1 MKEILSFN
9 LNGEQVDVIVKPT
22 ETLLD
27 VLREQ
32 LHFTGMKR
40 GCDDGDCG
48 TCTVL
53 IDGEPVRS
61 CLTIALTAQDKAVTT
76 IEGLAQ
82 DGKLHPIQRAFM
94 EHGSFQCGFCT
105 PAMVLVAKSLLDH
118 NPHPTRQEI
127 VYYMA
132 GNLCRCGS
140 YEEIV
145 EAIQAL
151 ANGEGAPAGVK
162 EA

>member
-1 MKEILSFN
+1 MKQILSFT
-9 LNGEQVDVIVKPT
+9 LNGSPVDVAVKPT

-27 VLREQ
+27 VLRED

-61 CLTIALTAQDKAVTT
+61 CLTLALTVAGRDVMT
-76 IEGLAQ
+76 IEGLGDNGQ
-82 DGKLHPIQRAFM
+82 LHPIQNAFM
-94 EHGSFQCGFCT
+94 EKGAVQCGFCT
-105 PAMVLVAKSLLDH
+105 PAMVLVAKALLDK

-127 VYYMA
+127 VYYMS
-132 GNLCRCGS
+132 GNLCRCGC

-145 EAIQAL
+145 DAVL
-151 ANGEGAPAGVK
+151 AVADGKVK
-162 EA
+162 EV